1 MSERPPRVLRQIRRR
16 ALLADVFALV
26 KIVIEDEFKKVDDD
40 YEAFVDRFE
49 GEISNIVDV
58 PRRRVEVV
66 SLHEV
71 SIVTSP
77 ADSILQPSTL
87 LWPFLCK
94 FCHLVAFSTQSLS
107 AMAMSCRGP
116 AAEAS
121 SVRCS
126 SSLCL

>member
-16 ALLADVFALV
+16 ALLADVPALV

-66 SLHEV
+66 ALHEV
-71 SIVTSP
+71 STTSL
-77 ADSILQPSTL
+77 ADIMLRQSTF
-87 LWPFLCK
+87 LWPFRCR
-94 FCHLVAFSTQSLS
+94 FAFS
-107 AMAMSCRGP
+107 
-116 AAEAS
+116 
-121 SVRCS
+121 
-126 SSLCL
+126 